1 LKKLLNEAVE
11 ITKELGNVIFIGAL
25 ATFVYTK
32 SGRDSQDLDFV
43 LENPVTDEELIEKGY
58 RKSLTGKQP
67 WFTPRGFKIDIYA
80 GDIPGV
86 SHDAIVKYATAFQVG
101 KKGTIRVI
109 GLEPLVVAKHKA
121 SRDQDIDDLGNIA
134 QSKLK
139 EIKWDVIED
148 ITNDSFLVV
157 NIRRD
162 MEFLSKSVG

>member
-1 LKKLLNEAVE
+1 MKKLLNEAVE
-11 ITKELGNVIFIGAL
+11 ITKELGDVIFIGAL

-43 LENPVTDEELIEKGY
+43 VENPVTDDELIEKGY
-58 RKSLTGKQP
+58 SKSLTGKQP
-67 WFTPRGFKIDIYA
+67 WFTPRGLKIDIYT

-101 KKGTIRVI
+101 KKGRIRVI

-121 SRDQDIDDLGNIA
+121 SRDQDIDDLRNIA

-139 EIKWDVIED
+139 EIKWDIIEA
-148 ITNDSFLVV
+148 ITNDSFLVG

-162 MEFLSKSVG
+162 MEFLSKSEG